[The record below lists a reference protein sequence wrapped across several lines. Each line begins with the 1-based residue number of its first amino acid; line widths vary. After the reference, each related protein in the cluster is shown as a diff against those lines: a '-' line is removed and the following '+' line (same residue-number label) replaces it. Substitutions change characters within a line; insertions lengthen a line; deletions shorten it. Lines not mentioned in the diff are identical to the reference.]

1 MDMDMD
7 LYSHQDMDMD
17 MDTSGKQWIRFCT
30 WIHAMIE
37 RAMSWQC

>member
-17 MDTSGKQWIRFCT
+17 TSGKQLIRLCT
-30 WIHAMIE
+30 WGDAMIE
-37 RAMSWQC
+37 RAMP